1 MHRQTTQPG
10 SGDAVDPLAI
20 LSASQYLAPLSED
33 NRQSLAG
40 ISTLRQFEAGD
51 EIIPQAEL
59 VEHFFVVAAG
69 RVKMLRAMPNGRQVV
84 LAIFGPGQL
93 FGTVD
98 AIGRQTS
105 RGSLIALTG
114 EVTCLEFER
123 AALFRLLEQHADL
136 AMNLLVALTPH
147 FSECK
152 NCIVELA
159 CLRIESRLARLLMKL
174 ATSAGYERDEAV
186 FVPIAL
192 SRQDLADMT
201 GTTIETCIRIM
212 SRWGKDGIV
221 DTLDDGFAIRDS
233 ARLGRLSA
241 G

>member
-1 MHRQTTQPG
+1 MNRRTPRPR
-10 SGDAVDPLAI
+10 SGAPPDPLAI
-20 LSASQYLAPLSED
+20 LSASQCLAPLSDE
-33 NRQSLAG
+33 NRHSLAE
-40 ISTLRQFEAGD
+40 IATLRWFEAGE
-51 EIIPQAEL
+51 EIIGQAEL
-59 VEHFFVVAAG
+59 VERFYVVATG

-84 LAIFGPGQL
+84 LAIFGQGQL

-98 AIGRQTS
+98 AIGRQAS
-105 RGSLIALTG
+105 SGSLIALTTD
-114 EVTCLEFER
+114 VSCLELER
-123 AALFRLLEQHADL
+123 PALFRLLEQHTDL

-174 ATSAGYERDEAV
+174 GTSAGYEKDGAI

-201 GTTIETCIRIM
+201 GTTVETCIRIM
-212 SRWGKDGIV
+212 SRWGKDEIV
-221 DTLDDGFAIRDS
+221 ETLDDGFAIHDRV
-233 ARLGRLSA
+233 RLSRLSA